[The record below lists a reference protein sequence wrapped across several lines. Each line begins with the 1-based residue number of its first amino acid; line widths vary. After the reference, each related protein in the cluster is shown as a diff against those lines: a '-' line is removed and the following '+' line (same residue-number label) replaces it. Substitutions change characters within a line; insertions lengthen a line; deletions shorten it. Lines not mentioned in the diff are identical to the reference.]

1 MMKLHHLKRSRST
14 RIIWLLEELGRPY
27 ELVSYDR
34 QADGFAPAEL
44 RRMHPLCKAP
54 ILEDGEV
61 RIAESGAIVEYVVT
75 AHGEGRLRPA
85 GIGARWAAWI
95 EWLHVAE
102 GSAAMPIQIT
112 FLGGRT
118 GGLTE
123 QMSSYLATGVR
134 RTLDHIGA
142 TVERHG
148 YLLEE
153 GFSSADIQMFYVL
166 ELARMGDML
175 GSHPAVGAYLD
186 RIEARPAFRRAIEI
200 GGPVPLLEPGPSSP
214 D

>member
-1 MMKLHHLKRSRST
+1 MKLHHLKRSRST
-14 RIIWLLEELGRPY
+14 RIIWLLEELALPY
-27 ELVSYDR
+27 ELVSYAR
-34 QADGFAPAEL
+34 QPDGFAPAEL

-54 ILEDGEV
+54 ILEDGAL

-75 AHGEGRLRPA
+75 AYGGGRLRPA
-85 GIGARWAAWI
+85 EGPRWAAWI

-112 FLGGRT
+112 FLGGRY

-123 QMSSYLATGVR
+123 QMRSYLATGVR

-142 TVERHG
+142 TVERHD

-175 GSHPAVGAYLD
+175 AGHPAVGTYLE
-186 RIEARPAFRRAIEI
+186 RIQARPAFRRALEI
-200 GGPVPLLEPGPSSP
+200 GGPVPLLELGQSSS